1 MRHCFLVLL
10 VFIFCSACRRETSSP
25 EPLPVLSSNAPPD
38 RPLDTTGKA
47 EVEKA
52 LAALAPY
59 IEQARQTYPAAKKR
73 YLENLPAGHHFFVVT
88 RLRDK
93 TGTQE
98 QVFVAVSE
106 IRNGRISGRIAS
118 DVLGVSGFRRGDSH
132 SFPEHELI
140 DWLITRPD
148 GTEEGNVVGK
158 FLDTYQRAP

>member
-1 MRHCFLVLL
+1 MRHCFLLL
-10 VFIFCSACRRETSSP
+10 VVSIFYSGCGRETSHQES
-25 EPLPVLSSNAPPD
+25 LPVLASNAPQD
-38 RPLDTTGKA
+38 RPLDAVGKA

-52 LAALAPY
+52 DAALAPY
-59 IEQARQTYPAAKKR
+59 IEQARRTYPAAKKR
-73 YLENLPAGHHFFVVT
+73 YLDNLPPGHHFFAVT

-98 QVFVAVSE
+98 QVFVAVSG

-132 SFPEHELI
+132 SFSEDELI